1 MKLEK
6 NKVEIMS
13 PVGSYESLMAAIQ
26 GGANSV
32 YFGVGSLNMRS
43 RSSVNFSLD
52 DMRQISSICKEHSVR
67 TYLTVNTIIYD
78 QEMDSMY
85 ELVNEA
91 KKSAITAVIASDLA
105 VIQYAG
111 KIGMEVHISTQC
123 NVTNIESVRF
133 FAQYA
138 DVMVTA
144 RELSLK
150 QVRYIIQEIEKQ
162 EIKGPSGNLIEIEIF
177 AHGALCMAV
186 SGKCYLSLDNFNY
199 SANRGACLQPCRR
212 AYYVKDVD
220 EEIDLVVEN
229 KYIMSPKDLCTIGF
243 VDKILQAGV
252 KVLKIEGR
260 GRSPEYVKTVTRCYR
275 EAANAYFEGTY
286 SEEKVNKWMEELKNV
301 YNRGFWDGYYLGR
314 ELGEWT
320 ERYGSQARKTKVY
333 IGKITNFFTKMNV
346 AEVKVETNNIQLG
359 DEYVIIGPTTGVYED
374 TIEEIRV
381 DLEKVNMAEKG
392 NICSIP
398 TKTVVRR
405 NDKLYKIIPVCD
417 ADDYET
423 EE

>member
-1 MKLEK
+1 MNNKKK
-6 NKVEIMS
+6 NEVEIMS

-26 GGANSV
+26 AGANSV
-32 YFGVGSLNMRS
+32 YFGVGALNMRS
-43 RSSVNFSLD
+43 RSAANFTLD
-52 DMRQISSICKEHSVR
+52 DMKNISDICQEHDVR

-78 QEMDSMY
+78 QEIESMKD
-85 ELVNEA
+85 LVNAA
-91 KKSAITAVIASDLA
+91 KKCDISAIIASDLA
-105 VIQYAG
+105 VIQYARS
-111 KIGMEVHISTQC
+111 IGMEIHISTQC
-123 NVTNIESVRF
+123 NITNIDAVRF
-133 FAQYA
+133 FSQYA

-150 QVRYIIQEIEKQ
+150 QVKSIIEQ
-162 EIKGPSGNLIEIEIF
+162 IKEQNIVGVSGNLVEIEIF

-212 AYYVKDVD
+212 AYHVEDADK
-220 EEIDLVVEN
+220 EIDIIVED

-243 VDKILQAGV
+243 LDKILQAGV

-275 EAANAYFEGTY
+275 EAADSYFAGTY
-286 SEEKVNKWMEELKNV
+286 SEEKINTWMEQLRDV

-333 IGKITNFFTKMNV
+333 VGKITNFFAKLNV
-346 AEVKVETNNIQLG
+346 AEVKIESDSIQLH
-359 DEYVIIGPTTGVYED
+359 DEFVIIGTTTGVYED
-374 TIEEIRV
+374 TLKEIRV
-381 DLEKVNMAEKG
+381 DLKEVSHAEKG
-392 NICSIP
+392 DVCSIP
-398 TKTVVRR
+398 THDVVRR

-417 ADDYET
+417 S

>member
-1 MKLEK
+1 MDKKKQEI
-6 NKVEIMS
+6 EIMS

-26 GGANSV
+26 AGANSI
-32 YFGVGSLNMRS
+32 YFGVGALNMRS
-43 RSSVNFSLD
+43 RSVANFTLD
-52 DMRQISSICKEHSVR
+52 DMKNISDICQEHAVR

-78 QEMDSMY
+78 QEIESMQ
-85 ELVNEA
+85 ELVNVA
-91 KKSAITAVIASDLA
+91 KECNISAIIASDLA
-105 VIQYAG
+105 VIQYARS
-111 KIGMEVHISTQC
+111 IEMEVHISTQC
-123 NVTNIESVRF
+123 NITNIEAVRF
-133 FAQYA
+133 FSQYA

-150 QVRYIIQEIEKQ
+150 QVKHIIEQ
-162 EIKGPSGNLIEIEIF
+162 IKEQNITGTSGNLIEIEIF

-212 AYYVKDVD
+212 AYHVKDAD
-220 EEIDLVVEN
+220 KEIDLIVED

-243 VDKILQAGV
+243 LDKILQAGV

-275 EAANAYFEGTY
+275 EAADAYFAGTY
-286 SEEKVNKWMEELKNV
+286 SEEKVNAWTKKLQEV

-333 IGKITNFFTKMNV
+333 VGKITNFFAKLNV
-346 AEVKVETNNIQLG
+346 AEVKIESDSIQLH
-359 DEYVIIGPTTGVYED
+359 DEFVIIGETTGVYED
-374 TIEEIRV
+374 TLKEIRV
-381 DLEKVNMAEKG
+381 DLKEVSHAEKG
-392 NICSIP
+392 NVCSIP
-398 TKTVVRR
+398 THDIVRR
-405 NDKLYKIIPVCD
+405 NDKLYKIIPICD
-417 ADDYET
+417 L

>member
-1 MKLEK
+1 MGKKKQEI
-6 NKVEIMS
+6 EIMS

-26 GGANSV
+26 AGADAV
-32 YFGVGSLNMRS
+32 YFGVGALNMRS
-43 RSSVNFSLD
+43 RSAANFTLD
-52 DMRQISSICKEHSVR
+52 DMKNISDICQEYAVR

-78 QEMDSMY
+78 QEIESMQ
-85 ELVNEA
+85 ELVNVA
-91 KKSAITAVIASDLA
+91 KECNISAIIASDLA
-105 VIQYAG
+105 VIQYARS
-111 KIGMEVHISTQC
+111 IGMEIHISTQC
-123 NVTNIESVRF
+123 NITNIEAVRF

-150 QVRYIIQEIEKQ
+150 QVKHIIEQ
-162 EIKGPSGNLIEIEIF
+162 IKEQNITGTSGNLIEIEIF

-212 AYYVKDVD
+212 AYHVEDADK
-220 EEIDLVVEN
+220 EIDLIVED

-243 VDKILQAGV
+243 LDKILQADV

-275 EAANAYFEGTY
+275 EAADAYFAGTY
-286 SEEKVNKWMEELKNV
+286 SEEKVNTWMEQLRNV

-333 IGKITNFFTKMNV
+333 VGKITNFFAKLNV
-346 AEVKVETNNIQLG
+346 AEVKIESDSIQLH
-359 DEYVIIGPTTGVYED
+359 DEFVIIGETTGVYED
-374 TIEEIRV
+374 TLKEIRV
-381 DLEKVNMAEKG
+381 DLKEVTHVKKG
-392 NICSIP
+392 DVCSIP
-398 TKTVVRR
+398 TQDVVRR

-417 ADDYET
+417 LVT
-423 EE
+423 